1 MGLLDGLV
9 GGAIGAELV
18 TVVNGFLEKQ
28 GGMQGLVSK
37 FEQQG
42 LGDTVKSW
50 IGSGSNLPVTA
61 DQIHKVLGAEGITH
75 FAEKLGIPTTQVADK
90 LAQFL
95 PQTVDTLTPEGTLP
109 PAKG

>member
-1 MGLLDGLV
+1 MADHIGLLDGLV
-9 GGAIGAELV
+9 GGAIDAELV

-61 DQIHKVLGAEGITH
+61 DQIHKVLGAEGIKH
-75 FAEKLGIPTTQVADK
+75 FADK

-95 PQTVDTLTPEGTLP
+95 PQAVDTMTPEGTLP